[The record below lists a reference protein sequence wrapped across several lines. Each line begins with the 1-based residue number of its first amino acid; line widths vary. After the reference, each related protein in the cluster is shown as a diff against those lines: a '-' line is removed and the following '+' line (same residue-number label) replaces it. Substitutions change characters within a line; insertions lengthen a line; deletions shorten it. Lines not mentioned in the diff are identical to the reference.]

1 MSDVRGTLLE
11 RNLRFVQERRTCN
24 SVKERAYTFVR
35 EQMELANTN
44 PLVIELDPSCSGQ
57 AHSDYYNRPGIG
69 HGYESTE
76 PRCILTVFRVPFTI
90 RSMRGANAKFGKVV

>member
-44 PLVIELDPSCSGQ
+44 LLAIELDPSCSGQ
-57 AHSDYYNRPGIG
+57 AHSDYY
-69 HGYESTE
+69 STIDLVLVMGMKA
-76 PRCILTVFRVPFTI
+76 RRLDVFSQYSVFHLQ
-90 RSMRGANAKFGKVV
+90 FVQ